1 MASPKERVFESGP
14 WRGSLRISEPFVGAN
29 DVARLMVDGYCP
41 DPTMRSG
48 FYMRP
53 GIVTTQTVASAGNG
67 GQGVYAHTAD
77 NGTHYNFL
85 FVNGK
90 VWRWPTDLTSAPV
103 DVTPL
108 NVTISTTARVYATS
122 LDDQMIVNDG
132 QNVPWLGS
140 ALSSTPITAT
150 VIEYAPQA
158 ATVLSAST
166 TNDRQVRSV
175 PFYAL
180 FNGDFLTRDIP
191 AAGVALPT
199 GTIPAST
206 WGVYRVSV
214 DDTAGTSG
222 VFTVTAGLNNYISGY
237 LTEAAAIAAVPAT
250 PNGEWNVGYFTV
262 QTAVG
267 QPFIAGTDA
276 LAGGASGNPAN
287 ATNYY
292 AGQGYPWTAFGQP
305 VIYTGAV
312 FFILDRVASAIVAT
326 FFPSGEGIPQP
337 VSARTTITWSEPNQP
352 NVGYQQ
358 TDFDNNWTLTQ
369 TSSEPL
375 YALAATNDALYYFRR
390 LSIGAI
396 TGAPNINFQNTATHD
411 VVSANVGCTL
421 PATVATFLN
430 YVYFA
435 DQQGRPWR
443 FPIGGRPEPLWH
455 QARELFSDSATRI
468 ATSMAAGNGWGII
481 EPNLNL
487 YLCCTIPS
495 QSGVTAP
502 DLPLVFD
509 ANTGDFFGVW
519 RVGNGAEQDAAGL
532 VYGASGDPTVL
543 ILEGPTA
550 TRTTTVALRRVTKAS
565 ENVWADTAPGSILFV
580 LQSHWAGMG
589 TMKSYQVTHVT
600 ALVEV
605 GDAQPV
611 VPMSGTVYTT
621 QGTQSLPSITPVALG
636 VNVDGIGRYVWQPQQ
651 VQGRAV
657 RAQIV
662 APACQ
667 SHQINIHILSIYAV

>member
-77 NGTHYNFL
+77 DGTHYNFL

-90 VWRWPTDLTSAPV
+90 VWRWPTDLTSAPI

-108 NVTISTTARVYATS
+108 NVTISPTARVYATS

-150 VIEYAPQA
+150 VI
-158 ATVLSAST
+158 
-166 TNDRQVRSV
+166 DRFTAVTDLHFEAGLFTRTMHIH
-175 PFYAL
+175 PLYTL
-180 FNGDFLTRDIP
+180 FNGVFSSVTSP
-191 AAGVALPT
+191 TAGVALPA
-199 GTIPAST
+199 GTIPADQ
-206 WGVYRVSV
+206 WGSFRVSA
-214 DDTAGTSG
+214 DSAGT
-222 VFTVTAGLNNYISGY
+222 FTITASANNFTTGY
-237 LTEAAAIAAVPAT
+237 ASEAAAIAGVAAT
-250 PNGEWNVGYFTV
+250 PTGGWNIGYFTV
-262 QTAVG
+262 QTAAG
-267 QPFIAGTDA
+267 QPFIDGTDS
-276 LAGGASGNPAN
+276 LTGGVSGNPAL

-292 AGQGYPWTAFGQP
+292 PGQSPPWTAFGAP

-312 FFILDRVASAIVAT
+312 FFILDQVAT
-326 FFPSGEGIPQP
+326 DADAL
-337 VSARTTITWSEPNQP
+337 VAARTTITWSEPNQP

-358 TDFDNNWTLTQ
+358 TDFDNAWTLTQ

-589 TMKSYQVTHVT
+589 TMKSYQVVYVT

-662 APACQ
+662 APAGQ
-667 SHQINIHILSIYAV
+667 SHQLKIHQLSIYAVEAMAGIDDR